1 MSVSEL
7 TASKKTAS
15 YLNASKMSVFD
26 LNASKMSVSDL
37 NATKIVKCK
46 HPMKANSCKKITQH
60 SYCKFSCQ
68 KGQN

>member
-1 MSVSEL
+1 MSV
-7 TASKKTAS
+7 S

-37 NATKIVKCK
+37 NASKIVKCK
-46 HPMKANSCKKITQH
+46 HPIKANSCKKKITQH
-60 SYCKFSCQ
+60 SYCKFIRQ